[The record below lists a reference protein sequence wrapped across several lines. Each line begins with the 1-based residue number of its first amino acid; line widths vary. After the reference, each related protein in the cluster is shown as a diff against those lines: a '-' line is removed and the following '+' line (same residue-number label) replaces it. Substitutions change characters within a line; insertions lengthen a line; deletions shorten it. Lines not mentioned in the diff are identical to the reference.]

1 MKKVILLLL
10 LVISLFMFTF
20 KVSAETNVND
30 TNNTFEIEEPKFDID
45 NSSTTCSELL
55 GSNLVLVVKFGMN
68 AIRIIGVIVAIVKG
82 MTTLLPAV
90 NKGDAGELNKAIRK
104 CIWIAVVLIIIVMF
118 PTLARV
124 IGKLFGFDTSC
135 I

>member
-1 MKKVILLLL
+1 MKKILLMLL
-10 LVISLFMFTF
+10 IIVSLFAFTNEINA
-20 KVSAETNVND
+20 KVNIND
-30 TNNTFEIEEPKFDID
+30 TISILEVEAPDFDIAGG
-45 NSSTTCSELL
+45 STSCSELL

-82 MTTLLPAV
+82 MTSLLPAV
-90 NKGDAGELNKAIRK
+90 NKGDAGELNKALRK
-104 CIWIAVVLIIIVMF
+104 CIWIAVVLIIVVMF

>member
-10 LVISLFMFTF
+10 LIVSLFVFTYEV
-20 KVSAETNVND
+20 KAETNI
-30 TNNTFEIEEPKFDID
+30 NNNAYEIEEPKFDID

-104 CIWIAVVLIIIVMF
+104 CIWIAVVLIIVVMF

>member
-1 MKKVILLLL
+1 MKKIFIMLLLI
-10 LVISLFMFTF
+10 VSLFVFAYEV
-20 KVSAETNVND
+20 KAETNI
-30 TNNTFEIEEPKFDID
+30 NNNVYEIEEPKFDID

-104 CIWIAVVLIIIVMF
+104 CIWIAVVLIIVVMF

>member
-1 MKKVILLLL
+1 MKKIIIMLLLI
-10 LVISLFMFTF
+10 VSLFVFAYEV
-20 KVSAETNVND
+20 KAETNI
-30 TNNTFEIEEPKFDID
+30 NNNVYEIEEPKFDID

>member
-1 MKKVILLLL
+1 MKKIIIMLLLI
-10 LVISLFMFTF
+10 VSLFVFAYEV
-20 KVSAETNVND
+20 KAETNI
-30 TNNTFEIEEPKFDID
+30 NNNVYEIEEPKFDID

-104 CIWIAVVLIIIVMF
+104 CIWIAVVLIIVVMF

>member
-1 MKKVILLLL
+1 MKKIFTILLI
-10 LVISLFMFTF
+10 VVSLFSFTYELN
-20 KVSAETNVND
+20 ALTNASD
-30 TNNTFEIEEPKFDID
+30 TINILEVKAPDFDIAGG
-45 NSSTTCSELL
+45 STSCAELL
-55 GSNLVLVVKFGMN
+55 GSNLVLVVRFAIN
-68 AIRIIGVIVAIVKG
+68 AIRIIGVIVAIVMG
-82 MTTLLPAV
+82 MTALIPAV

-104 CIWIAVVLIIIVMF
+104 CIWIAVVLIIVVMF